1 QRIDDGP
8 DNDGP
13 EPGGPVYLSEHSES
27 NGTDDQPGPYQRP
40 WAHPARE
47 YWDHYGAH
55 DERGHRGHRR
65 QPCLEWRKTQ
75 HELQVLRDEDVRS
88 KRNERSEER
97 RVGKGTEEGR

>member
-1 QRIDDGP
+1 PTHTLHSSPTRRSSD
-8 DNDGP
+8 
-13 EPGGPVYLSEHSES
+13 LEHSES

-47 YWDHYGAH
+47 YWDHHGAH

-65 QPCLEWRKTQ
+65 QPCLQWRKTQ

-88 KRNERSEER
+88 KRDRKSTRLNSSH
-97 RVGKGTEEGR
+97 VSIS